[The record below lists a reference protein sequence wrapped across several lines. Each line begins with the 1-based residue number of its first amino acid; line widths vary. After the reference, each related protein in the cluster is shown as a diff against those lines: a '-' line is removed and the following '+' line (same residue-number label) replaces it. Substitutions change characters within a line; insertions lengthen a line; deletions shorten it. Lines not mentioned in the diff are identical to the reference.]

1 MNSERVQAKREVS
14 TSEASFLSGLSQ
26 GYITSLLRQEKLAG
40 RREGSQWLVDRDALE
55 RYLGTDAP
63 PDRQYRYAGHLTTR
77 ASQAFGQDK
86 YTEAA
91 VLYQEAI
98 ARYDPWPLPSIY
110 KGAVARNK
118 LASSYL
124 KK

>member
-14 TSEASFLSGLSQ
+14 TSEASFLSGLSK
-26 GYITSLLRQEKLAG
+26 GYITSLLRQGKLDG
-40 RREGSQWLVDRDALE
+40 RREGSQWLIDRDALE

-63 PDRQYRYAGHLTTR
+63 IGRQYRYAGHLTSR
-77 ASQAFGQDK
+77 ASQAFGQGK

-98 ARYDPWPLPSIY
+98 VRYDHEPVL
-110 KGAVARNK
+110 
-118 LASSYL
+118 
-124 KK
+124 